1 MEMQAYLSFLDELG
15 RKLNELAQLEQ
26 KKLTAVRAGDLDTV
40 QQYMKREQAAA
51 LDLRGREQ
59 KRKELLRQMGL
70 EQFSLRELPA
80 HCPPEHRAKVQE
92 VTQRVLNSYRELSS
106 AQGAARTLMEAN
118 LRHIEK
124 ELEQRQKTQP
134 VQAVPHHGGP
144 TDFRA

>member
-1 MEMQAYLSFLDELG
+1 MEMQAYISFLDELG
-15 RKLNELAQLEQ
+15 RKLEELAHLEQ

-40 QQYMKREQAAA
+40 QQYMKQEQAAA

-59 KRKELLRQMGL
+59 KRRGLLRQMGL

-80 HCPPEHRAKVQE
+80 HCPAEHRMQVQE
-92 VTQRVLNSYRELSS
+92 ATRRVMNSYREFSS
-106 AQGAARTLMEAN
+106 AQGAVRTLMEAN

-124 ELEQRQKTQP
+124 ELEQRRKTQP
-134 VQAVPHHGGP
+134 VQQAPLQGGP